1 MERLKLK
8 KGHVFVYLALLVGV
22 FLIMIF
28 TRNLAGRSSGG
39 DSSPSGMARDSLKVA
54 IQISPIGV
62 STHGDTLGG
71 FYYDMI
77 RQMAQKEHLA
87 LKIEGFTQ
95 VTNALTDLGDGKFDI
110 VISDIPITTELR
122 EKYLFTDPIYADRQT
137 LVQLT
142 DSLTGLPPIRT
153 QSDLRGDTVYI
164 AAQSP
169 FMSRLRNLSRELGDT
184 IYVFQDKHYGPEQM
198 MLLTAIGQL
207 KNVVVNEQTAR
218 SIAKDYPQLDIS
230 LTLSFNQFQSWAV
243 APDKPRLLDSLNVWI
258 ARFKETPQF
267 ERLVDKYFNEKPV
280 KM

>member
-8 KGHVFVYLALLVGV
+8 KGHIILYLALLAGV
-22 FLIMIF
+22 FVIMFF
-28 TRNLAGRSSGG
+28 TRNLSRKGFAEAG
-39 DSSPSGMARDSLKVA
+39 SPDAADSLKVA

-77 RQMAQKEHLA
+77 RQMAAREHLA
-87 LKIEGFTQ
+87 LKIEGFSQ
-95 VTNALTDLGDGKFDI
+95 VTNALDNLENGKYDI
-110 VISDIPITTELR
+110 VISDIPITSELR
-122 EKYLFTDPIYADRQT
+122 DRYLFTNPIYADRQT
-137 LVQLT
+137 LVQLA
-142 DSLTGLPPIRT
+142 DSVTGLPPIRT

-184 IYVFQDKHYGPEQM
+184 IYVFQDRHYGPEQM

-218 SIAKDYPQLDIS
+218 NIAKDYPQLDIS
-230 LTLSFNQFQSWAV
+230 VTLSFNQFQSWAV
-243 APDKPRLLDSLNVWI
+243 APEKPRLLDSLNVWI
-258 ARFKETPQF
+258 ARFKSTPQF
-267 ERLVDKYFNEKPV
+267 EKLVDRYFNEKPV